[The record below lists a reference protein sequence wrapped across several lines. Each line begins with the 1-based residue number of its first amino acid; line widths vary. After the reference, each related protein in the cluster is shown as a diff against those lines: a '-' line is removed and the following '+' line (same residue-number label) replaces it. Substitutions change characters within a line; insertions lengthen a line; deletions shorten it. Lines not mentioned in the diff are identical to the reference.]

1 MTMNSQT
8 GAKWIMM
15 DSIYV
20 TVRRQSGENMIR
32 SMTGYGRGE
41 CILWDWKCTV
51 EIKSV
56 NHRYCDITIRLPH
69 MMNPY
74 EDRVR
79 KMLARDI
86 RRGKVDAYIRLD
98 SLGQHPI
105 KIEVNFALAE
115 AYFKAL
121 NMLLERY
128 IVPDQITL
136 AMLASNPDVF
146 MTDSNITDETKKQIW
161 QVTEKAVNDAIVQ
174 FNDMRMNEG
183 YSMYED
189 IMEKCSHIMEI
200 LREVKLRLPIASQEY
215 KKRLTQRISEVL
227 SQMPK
232 AELDESRL
240 MMELAIYADKVNIDE
255 ELTRIDSHLEQFY
268 HIMTEDDAVGRKLD
282 FLIQELH
289 REINTIGSKTG
300 DVATSKHV
308 IDMKSEIEKIREQVQ
323 NVE

>member
-1 MTMNSQT
+1 
-8 GAKWIMM
+8 
-15 DSIYV
+15 
-20 TVRRQSGENMIR
+20 MIK

-51 EIKSV
+51 EIKAV
-56 NHRYCDITIRLPH
+56 NHRYCDITIRIPH

-79 KMLARDI
+79 KMLAKDI
-86 RRGKVDAYIRLD
+86 RRGKVDVYIRLD

-105 KIEVNFALAE
+105 KMDVNFALVD

-121 NMLLERY
+121 NKVLERY
-128 IVPDQITL
+128 IVPDQVTL
-136 AMLASNPDVF
+136 SMLTSNPDVF
-146 MTDSNITDETKKQIW
+146 MTDNTVTDETKKQVW
-161 QVTEKAVNDAIVQ
+161 QVMEKAVAAAISQ

-189 IMEKCSHIMEI
+189 IMEKCSHIKELLTEI
-200 LREVKLRLPIASQEY
+200 KTRVPISAQDY
-215 KKRLTQRISEVL
+215 KKRLTDRINEVFT
-227 SQMPK
+227 QMPK
-232 AELDESRL
+232 VELDESRL
-240 MMELAIYADKVNIDE
+240 LMELAIYADKVNIDE
-255 ELTRIDSHLEQFY
+255 ELTRLDSHLEQFY

-282 FLIQELH
+282 FLVQELH
-289 REINTIGSKTG
+289 REVNTIGSKTG
-300 DVATSKHV
+300 DITTSKLV